1 MKMNNSC
8 GKYKWIFFDLDGTV
22 WNFYEN
28 SRTTLQILFRRYK
41 LEVFFDSFD
50 EFYSLYAERNDYLW
64 SMLSE
69 GKIKREDLESERF
82 LYPFMQKS
90 INLPMVAEA
99 MKQDYLPILAEQ
111 KVLENGALEV
121 VEYLAAKGYILYVIS
136 NGFREVQY
144 KKMENTGLAPYFR
157 KVYLSEVIGAA
168 KPSPLFFSY
177 VLHDLEAEKERCI
190 VIGDNFVTDIEGAK
204 NAGID
209 QIFYN
214 PKGAEIGSFRP
225 TFEVA
230 SLLDLYGIL

>member
-69 GKIKREDLESERF
+69 GKIKRENLESERF
-82 LYPFMQKS
+82 IYPFMRKS
-90 INLPMVAEA
+90 LNLPMVAEA

-111 KVLENGALEV
+111 RVLEKGALDV
-121 VEYLAAKGYILYVIS
+121 VEYLAAKGYLLYVIS

-144 KKMENTGLAPYFR
+144 KKLENTGLAPHFR

-190 VIGDNFVTDIEGAK
+190 VIGDNFVTDIEGAR

-209 QIFYN
+209 QVFYN
-214 PKGAEIGSFRP
+214 PRGVEIGSFRP
-225 TFEVA
+225 TYEVA
-230 SLLDLYGIL
+230 SLFDLYGIL

>member
-69 GKIKREDLESERF
+69 GIIKRENLESERF
-82 LYPFMQKS
+82 IYPFMRKS
-90 INLPMVAEA
+90 LNLPMVAEA

-111 KVLENGALEV
+111 RVLEKGALDV
-121 VEYLAAKGYILYVIS
+121 VEYLAAKGYLLYVIS

-177 VLHDLEAEKERCI
+177 VLHDSEAEKERSI